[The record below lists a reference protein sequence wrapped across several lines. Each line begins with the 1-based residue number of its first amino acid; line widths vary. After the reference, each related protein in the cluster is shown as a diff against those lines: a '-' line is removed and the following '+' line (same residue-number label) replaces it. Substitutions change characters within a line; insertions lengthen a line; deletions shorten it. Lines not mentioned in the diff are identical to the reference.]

1 MKIWPKRMSQHYGAM
16 SEELLDTTNRYV
28 IKVDAFCEFC
38 KEQPPELFAKFLYTW
53 LILKRY
59 GMLRQELRKHLSM
72 DIEEFNS
79 FLASGKQLGLL
90 RENADNEEKEIKDN
104 QVRVVRGSFP
114 GLGKF
119 EQEGDRS
126 AKAYKFNF
134 MYFIRF
140 FETWGEN
147 KKMLRAFTT
156 AVKALP
162 WMNHRYGFMCE
173 NPEEFTLG
181 YIRPVSI
188 IDAAR
193 LVGVARS
200 TFYED
205 LSGMEMKDVEEAERK
220 LALGGVVRLP
230 SGKSAF
236 MVNGKLFYHDDY
248 DPMLFMYTHGD
259 WDEEFTIEDWD
270 EAFRMA
276 DIAERDKKASEM
288 ASFTGTYITTT
299 LQAETA
305 KTLLGSFIQ
314 KYFPFLEENTVEK
327 RKLDCVERL
336 LPYMNIRYNVL
347 CHDARDIGLKRLVPL
362 TAEEI
367 RDVARYKGS
376 VDEFIE
382 SMSHITSADG
392 EQIPVL
398 KKMKLAY
405 GGEGYSINPFIARTT
420 RCAYN
425 NGANDWRTCDTV
437 IDVEPTRPPLDK
449 FDTDYCKEVCYGNM
463 VCV

>member
-1 MKIWPKRMSQHYGAM
+1 MKVWPKRMALHYGVMA
-16 SEELLDTTNRYV
+16 EDLLDTTNRYV
-28 IKVDAFCEFC
+28 IKLDAFCQFC
-38 KEQPPELFAKFLYTW
+38 EEQPPELFAKFLYVW

-72 DIEEFNS
+72 GRDKFNA
-79 FLASGKQLGLL
+79 FLTFGKQLGLL
-90 RENADNEEKEIKDN
+90 RENTDSGRKEIKDN

-114 GLGKF
+114 GLGKL
-119 EQEGDRS
+119 EKEGDRPS
-126 AKAYKFNF
+126 KSYKFNF
-134 MYFIRF
+134 TYFIRF
-140 FETWGEN
+140 YETWNGD
-147 KKMLRAFTT
+147 KKMLRAFST

-162 WMNHRYGFMCE
+162 WMNHHYGFMCE
-173 NPEEFTLG
+173 NPEETTLG
-181 YIRPVSI
+181 YIRPINMLDS
-188 IDAAR
+188 AR

-205 LSGMEMKDVEEAERK
+205 VNTMEVKDVEEAEKK
-220 LALGGVVRLP
+220 LALGGVIKLP

-276 DIAERDKKASEM
+276 DIAKRDRRAAEM
-288 ASFTGTYITTT
+288 ASLTGTYITTA

-305 KTLLGSFIQ
+305 TTSLGNFIK

-362 TAEEI
+362 TVEEV
-367 RDVARYKGS
+367 RDAARYKGS
-376 VDEFIE
+376 TDEFIE
-382 SMSHITSADG
+382 VMSHIASADG
-392 EQIPVL
+392 EQIPLL
-398 KKMKLAY
+398 KKVKLVY

-420 RCAYN
+420 RCAYKS
-425 NGANDWRTCDTV
+425 GVNDWRTSDTV
-437 IDVEPTRPPLDK
+437 VDVEPTRPPLDK
-449 FDTDYCKEVCYGNM
+449 FDTDYYKEICYGNM